1 MAFTI
6 MRTAFRT
13 RRSRYVSLLVLLA
26 LVAATVVLTT
36 TRSAGSDI
44 RSDIRAA
51 TATRVAG
58 SVRSD
63 PTAQLMGEARA
74 LVAQEQAPWII
85 AEWPIVTPLPT
96 RSGTPGSVCMTVRS
110 CTLDP
115 SPMTIGSNSERSTQ
129 PYQTLAPAS
138 STMLPTSVA
147 FSATHAV
154 G

>member
-44 RSDIRAA
+44 RSDVRAA

-63 PTAQLMGEARA
+63 PTAQLMGEALA
-74 LVAQEQAPWII
+74 PVAQEQAPWIV
-85 AEWPIVTPLPT
+85 AENERPGTSSWRIPRAPPRASRDSPTP
-96 RSGTPGSVCMTVRS
+96 
-110 CTLDP
+110 
-115 SPMTIGSNSERSTQ
+115 
-129 PYQTLAPAS
+129 
-138 STMLPTSVA
+138 
-147 FSATHAV
+147 
-154 G
+154 